1 MAESRKRAEW
11 RVLPLRDYD
20 IYTMHSLE
28 DAICDLVST
37 GKSPPTIIF
46 STIDPPA
53 VSVSRAQDLHAD
65 VNVELCNH
73 VGVNIARRKTGGRS
87 VYLDRNYFIVSMI
100 GKPADMQAYMRD
112 VAQAYRYFCNRVK
125 GTLRRVLDAD
135 VSIENMN
142 DIMVNS
148 VKIGGAAQRQHG
160 TGHGDA
166 VIVHGYLRYEKS
178 WELPLQYLKIDGHS
192 LAPYLAH
199 MNLFTTSV
207 KEHSA
212 VGYHEFYDA
221 FKEMLLRGFHHRV
234 GELTNEER
242 ALAIGYRNTGMD
254 ISWITGEGEKCMSRG
269 NCDFETVRLK
279 GIKIPQVDNRKQ

>member
-1 MAESRKRAEW
+1 MAESRKRVEW

-28 DAICDLVST
+28 DAICDLVSA

-53 VSVSRAQDLHAD
+53 ISVSKAQDLHAD
-65 VNVELCNH
+65 VDVELCNH
-73 VGVNIARRKTGGRS
+73 VGVDLARRKTGGRS

-142 DIMVNS
+142 DIMVNN

-160 TGHGDA
+160 TGHGGA
-166 VIVHGYLRYEKS
+166 VIVHGHVRYEKS

-192 LAPYLAH
+192 LAQYLAH
-199 MNLFTTSV
+199 MNLFTTSI
-207 KEHSA
+207 KEHTNL
-212 VGYHEFYDA
+212 GYLEFYDL
-221 FKEMLLRGFHHRV
+221 FRDTLLKSFHHTL
-234 GELTNEER
+234 GELTPDEEQLTR
-242 ALAIGYRNTGMD
+242 DYKREHCDA
-254 ISWITGEGEKCMSRG
+254 SWIHKRHSNHTSRG
-269 NCDFETVRLK
+269 NSDFATITLK
-279 GIKIPQVDNRKQ
+279 NAVSLANH